1 MNYRYR
7 AMTQDGQK
15 LQGIIDANDERQA
28 RLRLREEGLFLLDI
42 RPQKSSGVKTRRPRI
57 SHSELTLFTRQLAT
71 LSAAALPLEESLAV
85 IGQQSSNKRLADVL
99 NQVRSAIL
107 EGHPLSDALEGH
119 PLSDALQHFP
129 TLFDSLYRTLVKAGE
144 KSGLLAPVL
153 EKLAD
158 YNENRQKIRSKLIQ
172 SLIYPCMLTT
182 VAIVVV
188 IILLTAVVPKIT
200 EQFVHMKQQLPL
212 STRILLGLSDTL
224 QRTGPT
230 LLATVF
236 IVAVGFW
243 LWLKR
248 GNNRHRFHAML
259 LRVALIGPLICAIN
273 SARYLRTLSI
283 LQSSG
288 VPLLDGMNLSTE
300 SLNNLEIRQRL
311 ANAAEN
317 VRQGNSIHLSLEQTA
332 IFPPMMLYMVAS
344 GEKSGQLGTLMVRA
358 ADNQETLQQNRIALT
373 LSIFEPALIITMAL
387 IVLFIVVSVLQPL
400 LQLNSMIN

>member
-1 MNYRYR
+1 M
-7 AMTQDGQK
+7 
-15 LQGIIDANDERQA
+15 
-28 RLRLREEGLFLLDI
+28 
-42 RPQKSSGVKTRRPRI
+42 
-57 SHSELTLFTRQLAT
+57 
-71 LSAAALPLEESLAV
+71 
-85 IGQQSSNKRLADVL
+85 L
-99 NQVRSAIL
+99 NQVRSAI
-107 EGHPLSDALEGH
+107 LEGH

-182 VAIVVV
+182 VAIGVV

-248 GNNRHRFHAML
+248 GNNRFHAML

>member
-1 MNYRYR
+1 
-7 AMTQDGQK
+7 
-15 LQGIIDANDERQA
+15 
-28 RLRLREEGLFLLDI
+28 
-42 RPQKSSGVKTRRPRI
+42 
-57 SHSELTLFTRQLAT
+57 
-71 LSAAALPLEESLAV
+71 
-85 IGQQSSNKRLADVL
+85 
-99 NQVRSAIL
+99 
-107 EGHPLSDALEGH
+107 
-119 PLSDALQHFP
+119 
-129 TLFDSLYRTLVKAGE
+129 
-144 KSGLLAPVL
+144 
-153 EKLAD
+153 
-158 YNENRQKIRSKLIQ
+158 
-172 SLIYPCMLTT
+172 
-182 VAIVVV
+182 
-188 IILLTAVVPKIT
+188 
-200 EQFVHMKQQLPL
+200 
-212 STRILLGLSDTL
+212 
-224 QRTGPT
+224 

>member
-85 IGQQSSNKRLADVL
+85 IGQQSSNNRLADVL
-99 NQVRSAIL
+99 NQVRSAI
-107 EGHPLSDALEGH
+107 LEGH

-236 IVAVGFW
+236 IVAAGFW

-317 VRQGNSIHLSLEQTA
+317 VR
-332 IFPPMMLYMVAS
+332 
-344 GEKSGQLGTLMVRA
+344 
-358 ADNQETLQQNRIALT
+358 
-373 LSIFEPALIITMAL
+373 
-387 IVLFIVVSVLQPL
+387 
-400 LQLNSMIN
+400 

>member
-1 MNYRYR
+1 MRIHSPYPASWALAQRIGYLYSE
-7 AMTQDGQK
+7 GE
-15 LQGIIDANDERQA
+15 IIYLADTPFER
-28 RLRLREEGLFLLDI
+28 LLDI
-42 RPQKSSGVKTRRPRI
+42 QRQVGQCQTMTSLSQADFEARLEAVFHQNTGESQQIAQDIDQSVDLLSLSEEMPANEDLLNEDSAAPVIRLINAILSEAIKETASDIHIETYEKTMSIRFRIDGVLRTILQPNKKLAALLISRIKVMARLDIAEKRIPQDGRI
-57 SHSELTLFTRQLAT
+57 SLRIGRRNIDVRVSTLP
-71 LSAAALPLEESLAV
+71 S
-85 IGQQSSNKRLADVL
+85 
-99 NQVRSAIL
+99 
-107 EGHPLSDALEGH
+107 
-119 PLSDALQHFP
+119 
-129 TLFDSLYRTLVKAGE
+129 
-144 KSGLLAPVL
+144 
-153 EKLAD
+153 
-158 YNENRQKIRSKLIQ
+158 
-172 SLIYPCMLTT
+172 
-182 VAIVVV
+182 
-188 IILLTAVVPKIT
+188 
-200 EQFVHMKQQLPL
+200 
-212 STRILLGLSDTL
+212 
-224 QRTGPT
+224 
-230 LLATVF
+230 
-236 IVAVGFW
+236 
-243 LWLKR
+243 
-248 GNNRHRFHAML
+248 
-259 LRVALIGPLICAIN
+259 IGPLICAIN

>member
-42 RPQKSSGVKTRRPRI
+42 RPQKSSGIKTRRPRI

-85 IGQQSSNKRLADVL
+85 IGQQSSNKRLGDVL
-99 NQVRSAIL
+99 NQVRSAI
-107 EGHPLSDALEGH
+107 LEGH

-182 VAIVVV
+182 VAIGVV

-288 VPLLDGMNLSTE
+288 VPLCWMG
-300 SLNNLEIRQRL
+300 
-311 ANAAEN
+311 
-317 VRQGNSIHLSLEQTA
+317 
-332 IFPPMMLYMVAS
+332 
-344 GEKSGQLGTLMVRA
+344 
-358 ADNQETLQQNRIALT
+358 
-373 LSIFEPALIITMAL
+373 
-387 IVLFIVVSVLQPL
+387 
-400 LQLNSMIN
+400 

>member
-85 IGQQSSNKRLADVL
+85 IGQQSSNKRLGDVL
-99 NQVRSAIL
+99 NQVRSAI
-107 EGHPLSDALEGH
+107 LEGH

-182 VAIVVV
+182 VAIGVV
-188 IILLTAVVPKIT
+188 IILLTAVV
-200 EQFVHMKQQLPL
+200 QNY
-212 STRILLGLSDTL
+212 
-224 QRTGPT
+224 RTVRAYEA
-230 LLATVF
+230 AT
-236 IVAVGFW
+236 
-243 LWLKR
+243 
-248 GNNRHRFHAML
+248 
-259 LRVALIGPLICAIN
+259 
-273 SARYLRTLSI
+273 
-283 LQSSG
+283 
-288 VPLLDGMNLSTE
+288 
-300 SLNNLEIRQRL
+300 
-311 ANAAEN
+311 AAEYTHSFRSERH
-317 VRQGNSIHLSLEQTA
+317 VATYRPDIISDSVYCRCRFLALVKTRQ
-332 IFPPMMLYMVAS
+332 
-344 GEKSGQLGTLMVRA
+344 
-358 ADNQETLQQNRIALT
+358 
-373 LSIFEPALIITMAL
+373 
-387 IVLFIVVSVLQPL
+387 
-400 LQLNSMIN
+400 

>member
-85 IGQQSSNKRLADVL
+85 IGQQSSNKRLGDVL

-107 EGHPLSDALEGH
+107 EGHPLSA
-119 PLSDALQHFP
+119 
-129 TLFDSLYRTLVKAGE
+129 LFDSLYRTLVKAGE

-182 VAIVVV
+182 VAIGVV

-200 EQFVHMKQQLPL
+200 EQFMHMKQQLPL

>member
-1 MNYRYR
+1 
-7 AMTQDGQK
+7 
-15 LQGIIDANDERQA
+15 
-28 RLRLREEGLFLLDI
+28 
-42 RPQKSSGVKTRRPRI
+42 
-57 SHSELTLFTRQLAT
+57 
-71 LSAAALPLEESLAV
+71 
-85 IGQQSSNKRLADVL
+85 
-99 NQVRSAIL
+99 
-107 EGHPLSDALEGH
+107 
-119 PLSDALQHFP
+119 
-129 TLFDSLYRTLVKAGE
+129 
-144 KSGLLAPVL
+144 
-153 EKLAD
+153 
-158 YNENRQKIRSKLIQ
+158 
-172 SLIYPCMLTT
+172 MLTT

-311 ANAAEN
+311 ANAAETS
-317 VRQGNSIHLSLEQTA
+317 QGNSIHLSLEQTA

>member
-85 IGQQSSNKRLADVL
+85 IGQQSSNKRLGDVL
-99 NQVRSAIL
+99 NQVRSAI
-107 EGHPLSDALEGH
+107 LEGH

-172 SLIYPCMLTT
+172 SLIYPLYAHYGGDWGRDYSPHCCRAQNYRT
-182 VAIVVV
+182 VRAYE
-188 IILLTAVVPKIT
+188 A
-200 EQFVHMKQQLPL
+200 
-212 STRILLGLSDTL
+212 
-224 QRTGPT
+224 
-230 LLATVF
+230 AT
-236 IVAVGFW
+236 
-243 LWLKR
+243 
-248 GNNRHRFHAML
+248 
-259 LRVALIGPLICAIN
+259 
-273 SARYLRTLSI
+273 
-283 LQSSG
+283 
-288 VPLLDGMNLSTE
+288 
-300 SLNNLEIRQRL
+300 
-311 ANAAEN
+311 AAEYTHSFRSERH
-317 VRQGNSIHLSLEQTA
+317 VATYRPDIISDSVYCRCRFLALVKTRQ
-332 IFPPMMLYMVAS
+332 
-344 GEKSGQLGTLMVRA
+344 
-358 ADNQETLQQNRIALT
+358 
-373 LSIFEPALIITMAL
+373 
-387 IVLFIVVSVLQPL
+387 
-400 LQLNSMIN
+400 

>member
-85 IGQQSSNKRLADVL
+85 IGQQSSNNR
-99 NQVRSAIL
+99 
-107 EGHPLSDALEGH
+107 
-119 PLSDALQHFP
+119 LSDALQHFP

-300 SLNNLEIRQRL
+300 SLSNLEIRKRL

>member
-85 IGQQSSNKRLADVL
+85 IGQQSSNNRLADVL
-99 NQVRSAIL
+99 NQVRSAI
-107 EGHPLSDALEGH
+107 LEGH

-172 SLIYPCMLTT
+172 SLIYPCM
-182 VAIVVV
+182 
-188 IILLTAVVPKIT
+188 LTAVVPKIT

>member
-99 NQVRSAIL
+99 NQVRSAI
-107 EGHPLSDALEGH
+107 LEGH

-344 GEKSGQLGTLMVRA
+344 GEK
-358 ADNQETLQQNRIALT
+358 
-373 LSIFEPALIITMAL
+373 
-387 IVLFIVVSVLQPL
+387 
-400 LQLNSMIN
+400 

>member
-85 IGQQSSNKRLADVL
+85 IGQQSSNKRLGDVL
-99 NQVRSAIL
+99 NQVRSAI
-107 EGHPLSDALEGH
+107 LEGH

-158 YNENRQKIRSKLIQ
+158 YNENRQKIRSKLI
-172 SLIYPCMLTT
+172 T
-182 VAIVVV
+182 VAIGVV

>member
-71 LSAAALPLEESLAV
+71 LSAAALPLEESLDV
-85 IGQQSSNKRLADVL
+85 IGQQSSNKRLGDVL
-99 NQVRSAIL
+99 NQVRSAI
-107 EGHPLSDALEGH
+107 LEGH

-158 YNENRQKIRSKLIQ
+158 YNENRQKIRSKL
-172 SLIYPCMLTT
+172 YPCMLTA

>member
-85 IGQQSSNKRLADVL
+85 IGQQSSNKRLGDVL
-99 NQVRSAIL
+99 NQVRSAI
-107 EGHPLSDALEGH
+107 LEGH

-144 KSGLLAPVL
+144 KSGL
-153 EKLAD
+153 
-158 YNENRQKIRSKLIQ
+158 
-172 SLIYPCMLTT
+172 
-182 VAIVVV
+182 
-188 IILLTAVVPKIT
+188 
-200 EQFVHMKQQLPL
+200 
-212 STRILLGLSDTL
+212 
-224 QRTGPT
+224 
-230 LLATVF
+230 
-236 IVAVGFW
+236 
-243 LWLKR
+243 
-248 GNNRHRFHAML
+248 
-259 LRVALIGPLICAIN
+259 
-273 SARYLRTLSI
+273 
-283 LQSSG
+283 
-288 VPLLDGMNLSTE
+288 
-300 SLNNLEIRQRL
+300 
-311 ANAAEN
+311 
-317 VRQGNSIHLSLEQTA
+317 
-332 IFPPMMLYMVAS
+332 
-344 GEKSGQLGTLMVRA
+344 LGTLMVRA